1 MTVHKSNFSVSVT
14 QDPVQPLCQPVN
26 VSESDIL
33 EQENKG
39 IFLTNKSPIKIS
51 SKVYQNFLVHL
62 AQQAL
67 ARALKLYEM
76 QQRERQNGVEI
87 MTS

>member
-1 MTVHKSNFSVSVT
+1 MTSLIYFLVT

-39 IFLTNKSPIKIS
+39 IFLAKIS
-51 SKVYQNFLVHL
+51 EK
-62 AQQAL
+62 
-67 ARALKLYEM
+67 KL
-76 QQRERQNGVEI
+76 QTDLQKN
-87 MTS
+87 

>member
-1 MTVHKSNFSVSVT
+1 MT
-14 QDPVQPLCQPVN
+14 QDPVQPLCQPFN

-39 IFLTNKSPIKIS
+39 TFSTQKNWNFRKWSFSYKKIS
-51 SKVYQNFLVHL
+51 VHL

-67 ARALKLYEM
+67 ARAMKLYEM